1 MRRKLFEEDLTDLSN
16 ATETTRPDLIS
27 VDDQIDG
34 HLIMFEKN
42 SNESAKGE
50 SEFVLESLRRRSL
63 AAFLMEQ
70 DPALPTSPDAT
81 PEDLF
86 SVSDE
91 PKAEEPKGSETP
103 KKSTA
108 PAKPLKPS
116 LDVDVFAKNVARLCI
131 NVENLLI
138 IKPVIIN
145 RAVAFLEENYGKEYS
160 DSLIETLDRQFGLR
174 IHDDPDV
181 YDVPMAPG
189 AAGKTGA

>member
-1 MRRKLFEEDLTDLSN
+1 MRRNLFEEDLTDLSN

-27 VDDQIDG
+27 V
-34 HLIMFEKN
+34 
-42 SNESAKGE
+42 
-50 SEFVLESLRRRSL
+50 
-63 AAFLMEQ
+63 
-70 DPALPTSPDAT
+70 
-81 PEDLF
+81 
-86 SVSDE
+86 
-91 PKAEEPKGSETP
+91 EEPKGSETP

-138 IKPVIIN
+138 VKPVIIN

-160 DSLIETLDRQFGLR
+160 DSLVETLDRQFGLR